1 MMPLERRNIQIREST
16 LPANIYNAGRNDF
29 LQPTN
34 GINKFVMYGVAIC
47 ILFITCNMF
56 LVEFILTLNGTP
68 EQSIHQVT
76 SHHPSAPKECK
87 CVDCPEDSLCGGL
100 WKGVSYPADASST
113 HGNPLQSSRRVHIVV
128 SHCKADLHWMSNFTN
143 GFFNV
148 ASIHIITKCGQE
160 VVGAPGMAS
169 IEKMQNVG
177 RCDHS
182 YARYIN
188 SILDTKLSNDNDDGS
203 SSIVMFLKDDMSDQN
218 LHQKARWNDYMT
230 MIQVASSSNGFS
242 CGLVHDK
249 TLGMRNA
256 RVDIAAYYLTSK
268 VVEFSQKQYTRRAD
282 MYEGD
287 GIEFKSKWSNL
298 GSFYHDV
305 LNANPSSD
313 VVQVCFGG
321 TFAVLVPNIKNVDA
335 SVWRA
340 AENALERGDSI
351 EEGHFMER
359 SWAYLL
365 ANPLE
370 QYQITALLQYS
381 EKDRM
386 KFDQVYY
393 RSYLGVLFR
402 KVNQN
407 QSQLRKIDQNQ
418 HTSKF

>member
-1 MMPLERRNIQIREST
+1 MERRSKQRGSI
-16 LPANIYNAGRNDF
+16 LPANINNAGRNDF
-29 LQPTN
+29 QPTS
-34 GINKFVMYGVAIC
+34 GLLRDINKFVIFWVAIS

-56 LVEFILTLNGTP
+56 FVEFILTLNGTP
-68 EQSIHQVT
+68 EQSIHHHNLNIT
-76 SHHPSAPKECK
+76 SHPSAPKKECK
-87 CVDCPEDSLCGGL
+87 CVNCQEDSICGGL
-100 WKGVSYPADASST
+100 WKGVSYPAEASST
-113 HGNPLQSSRRVHIVV
+113 NDIPLQSIRRVHIVV
-128 SHCKADLHWMSNFTN
+128 SHCKAGLHWMSNFTN
-143 GFFNV
+143 GFFSV
-148 ASIHIITKCGQE
+148 ASIHINTKCGE
-160 VVGAPGMAS
+160 AVAGAPDMAT
-169 IEKMQNVG
+169 IEKMPNVG

-203 SSIVMFLKDDMSDQN
+203 SSIVMFLKDDRSDQN
-218 LHQKARWNDYMT
+218 LHQKAGWNDYTT

-242 CGLVHDK
+242 CGLIHDK
-249 TLGMRNA
+249 TLGIKNA
-256 RVDIAAYYLTSK
+256 RVDISTYYLTSK
-268 VVEFSQKQYTRRAD
+268 LLEFSQKQYTRRAD
-282 MYEGD
+282 MYVGD

-321 TFAVLVPNIKNVDA
+321 TFAVLVPNIKKVDA

-365 ANPLE
+365 AHPLE

-393 RSYLGVLFR
+393 RSFKGALFR
-402 KVNQN
+402 KMN
-407 QSQLRKIDQNQ
+407 
-418 HTSKF
+418 

>member
-1 MMPLERRNIQIREST
+1 MERRRGSI
-16 LPANIYNAGRNDF
+16 LPANINNAGRNDF
-29 LQPTN
+29 QPTN
-34 GINKFVMYGVAIC
+34 GLLRDINKFVIFWVAIC

-56 LVEFILTLNGTP
+56 FVEFILTLNGTP
-68 EQSIHQVT
+68 ERGIHHHNLIT
-76 SHHPSAPKECK
+76 SHPSAPKKECK
-87 CVDCPEDSLCGGL
+87 CVNCQEDSLCGGL
-100 WKGVSYPADASST
+100 WKGVSYPAEASST
-113 HGNPLQSSRRVHIVV
+113 HGNALQSIRRVHIVV
-128 SHCKADLHWMSNFTN
+128 SHCKAGLHWMSNFTN

-160 VVGAPGMAS
+160 VVGAPDIAT
-169 IEKMQNVG
+169 IEKMPNVG

-188 SILDTKLSNDNDDGS
+188 LILDTKLNGNEDS
-203 SSIVMFLKDDMSDQN
+203 SSIVMFLKDDRSDQN
-218 LHQKARWNDYMT
+218 LHQKAGWNDYTT

-249 TLGMRNA
+249 TLGIKNA
-256 RVDIAAYYLTSK
+256 RVDISTYYLTSK
-268 VVEFSQKQYTRRAD
+268 LFKFSLKQYTRRAD

-298 GSFYHDV
+298 GAFSHHVFNV
-305 LNANPSSD
+305 NPSSD
-313 VVQVCFGG
+313 IVQVCFGG
-321 TFAVLVPNIKNVDA
+321 TFAVLVSNIKKVDA

-340 AENALERGDSI
+340 AENALQRGDSI

-381 EKDRM
+381 DKDRM

-402 KVNQN
+402 KMN
-407 QSQLRKIDQNQ
+407 
-418 HTSKF
+418 

>member
-1 MMPLERRNIQIREST
+1 MSNVGVFDRTKQRMMSLERRNIQIREST
-16 LPANIYNAGRNDF
+16 L
-29 LQPTN
+29 L
-34 GINKFVMYGVAIC
+34 MYGVAIC

-56 LVEFILTLNGTP
+56 LFELILTLNGTP
-68 EQSIHQVT
+68 EQSIHQFT
-76 SHHPSAPKECK
+76 SASVPNKECK

-100 WKGVSYPADASST
+100 WKGVSYPPADAASST
-113 HGNPLQSSRRVHIVV
+113 RGNALQSRWRVHIVV

-160 VVGAPGMAS
+160 VVGAPDMAS
-169 IEKMQNVG
+169 IEKMPNVG

-203 SSIVMFLKDDMSDQN
+203 SSIVMFLKDDRSDQN
-218 LHQKARWNDYMT
+218 LHQKARWNNYKT

-256 RVDIAAYYLTSK
+256 WVDISAYYMTSK
-268 VVEFSQKQYTRRAD
+268 LMEFSQKQYTRRAD
-282 MYEGD
+282 MYGGD
-287 GIEFKSKWSNL
+287 RIEFKSKWSNL

-321 TFAVLVPNIKNVDA
+321 TFAVFVPNIKNVDA
-335 SVWRA
+335 AVWRA

-365 ANPLE
+365 AKPLE
-370 QYQITALLQYS
+370 QYQITTLLQYS

-402 KVNQN
+402 KMNQ
-407 QSQLRKIDQNQ
+407 K
-418 HTSKF
+418 

>member
-1 MMPLERRNIQIREST
+1 MERRSKQRGSI
-16 LPANIYNAGRNDF
+16 LPANINNAGRNDF
-29 LQPTN
+29 QPTS
-34 GINKFVMYGVAIC
+34 GLLRDINKFVIFWVAIS

-56 LVEFILTLNGTP
+56 FVEFILTLNGTP
-68 EQSIHQVT
+68 EQSLHHHNLNIT
-76 SHHPSAPKECK
+76 SHPSAPKKECK
-87 CVDCPEDSLCGGL
+87 CVNCQEDSICGGL
-100 WKGVSYPADASST
+100 WKGVSYPAEASST
-113 HGNPLQSSRRVHIVV
+113 NDIPLQSIRRVHIVV
-128 SHCKADLHWMSNFTN
+128 SHCKSDLHWMSKFTL
-143 GFFNV
+143 GFLNV

-160 VVGAPGMAS
+160 VVGAPDMATV
-169 IEKMQNVG
+169 EKMPNVG

-188 SILDTKLSNDNDDGS
+188 LILDTKLNGNKDS
-203 SSIVMFLKDDMSDQN
+203 SSIVMFLKDDRSDQN
-218 LHQKARWNDYMT
+218 LHQKAGWNDYTT

-242 CGLVHDK
+242 CGLIHDK
-249 TLGMRNA
+249 TLGIKNA
-256 RVDIAAYYLTSK
+256 RVDISTYYLTSK
-268 VVEFSQKQYTRRAD
+268 LLEFSQKQYTRRAD
-282 MYEGD
+282 MYVGD

-321 TFAVLVPNIKNVDA
+321 TFAVLVPNIKKVDA

-365 ANPLE
+365 AHPLE

-393 RSYLGVLFR
+393 RSFKGALFR
-402 KVNQN
+402 KMN
-407 QSQLRKIDQNQ
+407 
-418 HTSKF
+418 